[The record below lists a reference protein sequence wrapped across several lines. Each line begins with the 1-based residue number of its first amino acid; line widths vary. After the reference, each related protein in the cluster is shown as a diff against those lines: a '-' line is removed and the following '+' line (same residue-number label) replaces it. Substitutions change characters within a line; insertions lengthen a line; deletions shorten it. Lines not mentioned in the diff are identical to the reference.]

1 MNVFGNEITSS
12 NGKKRQRSNAV
23 VGVAKRGVATAQPVR
38 PGGGEGVVEFPME
51 NFHFKPK
58 RKKKACAVLF
68 GARSRF
74 VGGDVGLMN
83 EAGTCFFF
91 FG

>member
-38 PGGGEGVVEFPME
+38 PGGG
-51 NFHFKPK
+51 
-58 RKKKACAVLF
+58 
-68 GARSRF
+68 
-74 VGGDVGLMN
+74 GGGRRISNGKFSL
-83 EAGTCFFF
+83 
-91 FG
+91 